1 METMYYIGLDVHKRT
16 ISYCMKDGSGT
27 IRAQGTIPATRFH
40 LDRWMKTLPQPW
52 TAAMEATLFTGWI
65 YDHLRPHAA
74 ALKVAHPLMLR
85 AIAAAKKKN
94 DRIDATKICDCL
106 RCDFL
111 PECYM
116 ASTEI
121 RERRR
126 TLRYRNL
133 LVRQAVQMKNKIA
146 VLLME
151 AGVSYNKQK
160 LHKVGYFRELLA
172 TNQDIDDGLKSLLRL
187 CRETV
192 VRLGKTESALVRSLQ
207 RDSLLLER
215 VERLMTIP
223 AVGPITALTWALEI
237 GEVQRFSS
245 IKKAISYCGLCGA
258 EKSSGNTIQRTP
270 LSKQRNKHL
279 QTVLIEAAKMAP
291 RNSPALAMLYDREK
305 QKGNANRATLA
316 VARKLVAYLVAVDR
330 RQKDFLTVER
340 ENRTAA

>member
-1 METMYYIGLDVHKRT
+1 MQPMYYIGLDVHKRT
-16 ISYCMKDGSGT
+16 ISYCVKDGSG
-27 IRAQGTIPATRFH
+27 AMHAEGTLPATRGD

-52 TAAMEATLFTGWI
+52 TAAMEATVFTGWI

-94 DRIDATKICDCL
+94 DRVDAQKICDCL

-116 ASTEI
+116 ATTAI

-126 TLRYRNL
+126 TLRYRHL
-133 LVRQAVQMKNKIA
+133 LVRQMVQMKNKISM
-146 VLLME
+146 LLME
-151 AGVSYNKQK
+151 AGVSYNKQR
-160 LHKVGYFRELLA
+160 LHKAGYFRELLA
-172 TNQDIDDGLKSLLRL
+172 TNPDIPEGLRSLLRL

-192 VRLGKTESALVRSLQ
+192 VRLQKTESALVRSLEQ
-207 RDSLLLER
+207 DELLMDR

-223 AVGPITALTWALEI
+223 AVGPITALTWALEV

-258 EKSSGNTIQRTP
+258 EKSSGNTTQRTP

-279 QTVLIEAAKMAP
+279 QTTLIEAGKMAP
-291 RNSPALAMLYDREK
+291 RYSPALALLYDQEK
-305 QKGNANRATLA
+305 RKGNANRATLA
-316 VARKLVAYLVAVDR
+316 VSQRKQFVSHAGHLAL
-330 RQKDFLTVER
+330 FGLL
-340 ENRTAA
+340 